1 MIGSSNLTQNALA
14 VNQEW
19 NLFFSSDTQK
29 EIVLKVEDEF
39 NKQWKQ
45 SIPLTNEWIEDY
57 QKVYVKP
64 QRHKTIN
71 VSKEI
76 KPK

>member
-1 MIGSSNLTQNALA
+1 MKILMIKIFEGKWFHPKGYIFHKNDQTDIMIGSSNLTQNALA

-39 NKQWKQ
+39 NKQWEQ
-45 SIPLTNEWIEDY
+45 STL
-57 QKVYVKP
+57 
-64 QRHKTIN
+64 
-71 VSKEI
+71 
-76 KPK
+76 